1 MEPPA
6 PKTLPPLSFMADS
19 SSKDDTF
26 MVAGGF
32 AVRGDRVAEIETT
45 ISELRASV
53 GIRSEF
59 HWKDY
64 RGGNRRVAYEA
75 LVSLAFDLIEKNHA
89 HFHLAIA
96 KFQGK
101 EGERLERVPKDRRIN
116 GIYENLLIHR
126 VARFYGKNTAIHCI
140 FDSGDDCAGVV
151 GRRNFICAAAYRKYQ
166 TAPNCIRTLEPMR
179 SEKSGLIQ
187 MSDVLVGGIGALRN
201 GRQLSSPKANLAE
214 FIHEASRHDDWAIN
228 TGAGA
233 RKFTVWNVKA
243 KSGLPQP

>member
-1 MEPPA
+1 
-6 PKTLPPLSFMADS
+6 MADS
-19 SSKDDTF
+19 SSKDDTY

-32 AVRGDRVAEIETT
+32 AVRGDRVAEIEDA
-45 ISELRASV
+45 IADLRHSA
-53 GIRSEF
+53 GIKSEF

-64 RGGNRRVAYEA
+64 RGGNRRRAYEQ
-75 LVSLAFDLIEKNHA
+75 LVTLAFELIEKNHA

-101 EGERLERVPKDRRIN
+101 EGDKLERVPKDKRIN

-126 VARFYGKNTAIHCI
+126 VARFYGKSTAIHCI
-140 FDSGDDCAGVV
+140 FDSGDDCANVV
-151 GRRNFICAAAYRKYQ
+151 SRRNFICAAAYKKYN

-201 GRQLSSPKANLAE
+201 GRKLKSPKASLASY
-214 FIHEASRHDDWAIN
+214 IHEASGHEDWALN
-228 TGAGA
+228 TASTA
-233 RKFTVWNVKA
+233 RRFTVWNVKA